1 MPYRALSIIARY
13 MRALA
18 NLVALAA
25 LAAGVGGAIFAS
37 GVVWQQVG
45 AVVAGLVGAAILW
58 LALRGYAEWIELHLA
73 SERFLRQSA
82 DHLRTLAA
90 RAMVGAEGAR

>member
-1 MPYRALSIIARY
+1 MPYRALFTITKYLRV
-13 MRALA
+13 LA
-18 NLVALAA
+18 NLGALAA
-25 LAAGVGGAIFAS
+25 LAGGVGGAIFVS
-37 GVVWQQVG
+37 GVAQQVV
-45 AVVAGLVGAAILW
+45 AVVAGLVGAALVW
-58 LALRGYAEWIELHLA
+58 LALRGSAEWIELHLA